1 MVSATCHPALLSI
14 CPLSVLSYWQNCQH
28 PRPRSQGSLLPAL
41 RVGENPGNEVAAPSD
56 QDLFGGGGGGG
67 QENLASIFL
76 GRDFWGVFKIQN
88 LPTQVIA
95 IRFVNSLKR
104 DENFSPAKCKIGVST
119 SKLDH
124 YCFLL
129 GPDLWSLNNC
139 NQKRNN
145 NHYQPLI
152 ICHYCL

>member
-1 MVSATCHPALLSI
+1 MTGCMKVAYSLMLLI
-14 CPLSVLSYWQNCQH
+14 
-28 PRPRSQGSLLPAL
+28 GK
-41 RVGENPGNEVAAPSD
+41 
-56 QDLFGGGGGGG
+56 FGKYFFGKG
-67 QENLASIFL
+67 FL
-76 GRDFWGVFKIQN
+76 GGIQDSKFANTSNRDY
-88 LPTQVIA
+88 
-95 IRFVNSLKR
+95 RFVNSLKR

>member
-1 MVSATCHPALLSI
+1 MEINPRCGTPDFKWQGWLKDFLGLKFSI
-14 CPLSVLSYWQNCQH
+14 PNFFFFFW
-28 PRPRSQGSLLPAL
+28 
-41 RVGENPGNEVAAPSD
+41 
-56 QDLFGGGGGGG
+56 GGGGGGG
-67 QENLASIFL
+67 LENLGSFFL
-76 GRDFWGVFKIQN
+76 GWGFWGVFKIQN